1 MMGVFPFLRSFT
13 SLYYIN
19 NARFKNVKVPIKK
32 FSKKFLYHTKESLLL
47 CTAAGFCIKNQK
59 FWVLLRLIFIDPVF
73 FLQIFSLFFTDG
85 IIGIR
90 IP

>member
-1 MMGVFPFLRSFT
+1 MNVAARD
-13 SLYYIN
+13 SL
-19 NARFKNVKVPIKK
+19 
-32 FSKKFLYHTKESLLL
+32 KKFLYHAKESLLL